1 MMRITLQPGGGTAGR
16 AGVARV
22 TEELRYRLFAEDKL
36 AEFAAMGVPPEQAS
50 LLVKM
55 QYRGRAMSYAEAYPQ
70 AEEML
75 LCLQDGAEE
84 IAIGRLLLARATDH
98 WRIVD
103 IALLAAY
110 RGQGHG
116 RSAVEQVQRE
126 CAEAGVA
133 LQLRV
138 QHGNPAARLYERMG
152 FCAVHQDAIGV
163 EMVWVADIGN
173 AAEAVSQGSR
183 QRAG

>member
-1 MMRITLQPGGGTAGR
+1 M
-16 AGVARV
+16 
-22 TEELRYRLFAEDKL
+22 

-55 QYRGRAMSYAEAYPQ
+55 QYRGRAMSYGQAYPQ

-84 IAIGRLLLARATDH
+84 TAIGRLLLVRATDF

-103 IALLAAY
+103 IALLADY
-110 RGQGHG
+110 RGRGFG
-116 RSAVEQVQRE
+116 RSVMEQVQQQ

-133 LQLRV
+133 LHLRV
-138 QHGNPAARLYERMG
+138 QHRNRATRLYERMG
-152 FCAVHQDAIGV
+152 FYAVSQDAIGA
-163 EMVWVADIGN
+163 EMVWVANRGCV
-173 AAEAVSQGSR
+173 AEAVNQGSR
-183 QRAG
+183 QRA

>member
-1 MMRITLQPGGGTAGR
+1 MMRIKLQPGGGTAGR

-116 RSAVEQVQRE
+116 RSAVEQGP
-126 CAEAGVA
+126 AGV
-133 LQLRV
+133 R
-138 QHGNPAARLYERMG
+138 GGWRSAATARAPWESG
-152 FCAVHQDAIGV
+152 GAIV
-163 EMVWVADIGN
+163 
-173 AAEAVSQGSR
+173 
-183 QRAG
+183 

>member
-1 MMRITLQPGGGTAGR
+1 MMRIKLQPGGGTAGR

-84 IAIGRLLLARATDH
+84 IAIGRLLLARATGSTGGS
-98 WRIVD
+98 WILPCWPRT
-103 IALLAAY
+103 A
-110 RGQGHG
+110 G
-116 RSAVEQVQRE
+116 RDMA
-126 CAEAGVA
+126 
-133 LQLRV
+133 
-138 QHGNPAARLYERMG
+138 AARWSR
-152 FCAVHQDAIGV
+152 
-163 EMVWVADIGN
+163 
-173 AAEAVSQGSR
+173 SSGSAR
-183 QRAG
+183 RLA

>member
-1 MMRITLQPGGGTAGR
+1 MMRIKLQPGGGTAGR

-133 LQLRV
+133 LRLHV
-138 QHGNPAARLYERMG
+138 LHGNPAARLYERMG

-163 EMVWVADIGN
+163 EMVWIAGIGN